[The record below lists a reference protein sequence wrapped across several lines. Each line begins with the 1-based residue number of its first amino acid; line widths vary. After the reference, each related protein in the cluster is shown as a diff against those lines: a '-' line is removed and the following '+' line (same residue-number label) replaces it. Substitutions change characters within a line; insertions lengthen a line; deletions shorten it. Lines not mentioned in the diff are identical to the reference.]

1 MACYPHMWSRVAHW
15 SSMASLCRLGM
26 IGSTTTDSQGVVKTV
41 LDRAELFRSWYQERL
56 ASHGNGWIDSTNSKK
71 DSRLLGESTT
81 FFKYNGQQSC
91 TFFGN
96 ESLGFT
102 RLQEVNS
109 KPLACQRYTA
119 DTCYEF
125 HQFLVLALCNYFTTL
140 RNFKIAANKVIK
152 TARKV
157 CDAPSPNSLA
167 QLIAPAKILRTRLHL
182 LWSIVESKT
191 FDWHLQLL
199 CAEGGLQRASRNLA
213 GMMSFAGDSTLVWTP
228 HPVPE
233 PEAFCGKLNS
243 VSEWESQAA
252 AEGALDQRPLVGMS
266 RSGPPV
272 SKEVLDA
279 FRRWC
284 RLHSSY
290 LQAVY
295 ALPYATKDAFAGDS
309 EVHYSILRSPPRGR
323 APLETWRDTIDRV
336 CRTQH
341 APEHIATLQAALER
355 AMRAAMA
362 QYDAQVPE
370 RKARQAQ
377 AASLTR
383 HDASLGPSQAT
394 QLPIQFPTQGN
405 SIVGPSQATIQFK
418 LNPVMACLAGEI
430 IHGIPQSHFSSVHC
444 EAELAA
450 YLGDN
455 ANPTTIAV
463 SKRCCSFCWRFM
475 KRYPSIGPPHKVRGQ
490 HDLIFPLDLPASTRA
505 DVIKGLLM
513 YYNHMLYT
521 SLGSLAAL
529 LEKNERPPTSR
540 HSRSVS
546 YSSGYSVDTYH
557 SNEANRIFSGS
568 SDYPS
573 QPPSTPHNVQ

>member
-1 MACYPHMWSRVAHW
+1 
-15 SSMASLCRLGM
+15 
-26 IGSTTTDSQGVVKTV
+26 
-41 LDRAELFRSWYQERL
+41 
-56 ASHGNGWIDSTNSKK
+56 
-71 DSRLLGESTT
+71 
-81 FFKYNGQQSC
+81 
-91 TFFGN
+91 
-96 ESLGFT
+96 
-102 RLQEVNS
+102 
-109 KPLACQRYTA
+109 
-119 DTCYEF
+119 
-125 HQFLVLALCNYFTTL
+125 
-140 RNFKIAANKVIK
+140 
-152 TARKV
+152 
-157 CDAPSPNSLA
+157 
-167 QLIAPAKILRTRLHL
+167 
-182 LWSIVESKT
+182 
-191 FDWHLQLL
+191 
-199 CAEGGLQRASRNLA
+199 
-213 GMMSFAGDSTLVWTP
+213 
-228 HPVPE
+228 
-233 PEAFCGKLNS
+233 
-243 VSEWESQAA
+243 
-252 AEGALDQRPLVGMS
+252 
-266 RSGPPV
+266 
-272 SKEVLDA
+272 
-279 FRRWC
+279 
-284 RLHSSY
+284 
-290 LQAVY
+290 
-295 ALPYATKDAFAGDS
+295 
-309 EVHYSILRSPPRGR
+309 
-323 APLETWRDTIDRV
+323 
-336 CRTQH
+336 
-341 APEHIATLQAALER
+341 
-355 AMRAAMA
+355 MA

-383 HDASLGPSQAT
+383 HDASLGPSQVT

-405 SIVGPSQATIQFK
+405 SIVGPAQATIQFK
-418 LNPVMACLAGEI
+418 LNPVMTCLAEEI

-463 SKRCCSFCWRFM
+463 SKRCCPFCWRFM

-490 HDLIFPLDLPASTRA
+490 HNLIFPLDLPASTRA